1 MNVLTSPRPA
11 ALPAPIPQGEPVGEV
26 RAVYAPAPNLLL
38 LLGWQSGQP
47 PAAGIA
53 QLERRR
59 TDAGRFR
66 CAAWPREGQMGQVFV
81 AAVQLPPGADPLP
94 GQRLALRDAAGPAL
108 VAVLPDGFS
117 DHAGF
122 ANGAATLLGA
132 QLGSLVRFLLEL
144 LPENQT
150 TSLPALAPLLADLL
164 TRAATEDGCIEL
176 AGVVADDCAFLQGWG
191 RVPETVAEVVL
202 LGQEGGLL
210 RAGVQVAT
218 FPRDDIAAPACG
230 LVMALPATAAEALA
244 RLDAVFLISCAGIL
258 RRPVL
263 DRRMLNTPDSIGHLR
278 DMLPVLDAPAEML
291 LALRMAL
298 QPRYDGRD
306 TLGALG
312 VPVRATVDT
321 ALWHPAGQLYLHGW
335 LFDPAR
341 LVSRVSLA
349 DGARRAVPLDA
360 GWTRVPRPDVSAA
373 FAVDPAFAR
382 PPDDDHGFVVHVAA
396 PLAAEQLHLVIELA
410 QGEVGFVPV
419 SAHPLLAPGGMAA
432 ALRTVDLYKPSGLS
446 IIETQLAPFIDAAL
460 RREPPAPLAASA
472 RQPAGDASGDG
483 LALVVPLPEEPML
496 PRAFLSQFL
505 RDPLRAE
512 EELLL
517 VAGPG
522 WHRAA
527 RDRLEGQARAMGVTA
542 RILTADGPVNEP
554 GEVLAVASAASAAAH
569 LLLVSIALIGRT
581 PGWRQGLAAAA
592 RLSLDPA
599 AVCPTVLYEDLS
611 IRTAG
616 PAGLTLLRSA
626 PYLRVAR
633 ELAGLPAAF
642 AGEGMPTPV
651 PLGTLHCCLLPR
663 AALPAVRTTGPTGCS
678 PVGRELV
685 FFLRL
690 HAAGVG
696 CLWAPSVQVFAAE
709 ADAAPP
715 TDAAHDPA
723 VLVDL
728 WRLRT
733 ALDGAAQRPDGS

>member
-1 MNVLTSPRPA
+1 
-11 ALPAPIPQGEPVGEV
+11 
-26 RAVYAPAPNLLL
+26 
-38 LLGWQSGQP
+38 
-47 PAAGIA
+47 
-53 QLERRR
+53 
-59 TDAGRFR
+59 
-66 CAAWPREGQMGQVFV
+66 
-81 AAVQLPPGADPLP
+81 
-94 GQRLALRDAAGPAL
+94 
-108 VAVLPDGFS
+108 
-117 DHAGF
+117 
-122 ANGAATLLGA
+122 
-132 QLGSLVRFLLEL
+132 VRFLLEL

-164 TRAATEDGCIEL
+164 LRAATEDGCIEL

-230 LVMALPATAAEALA
+230 LVMALPATAADALA
-244 RLDAVFLISCAGIL
+244 RLDAVFVISCAGIL